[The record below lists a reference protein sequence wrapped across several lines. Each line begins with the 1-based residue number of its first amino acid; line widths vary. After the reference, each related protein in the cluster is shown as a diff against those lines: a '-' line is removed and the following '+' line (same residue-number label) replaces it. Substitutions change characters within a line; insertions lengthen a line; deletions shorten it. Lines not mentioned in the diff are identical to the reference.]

1 MVKDKEKFRLVCDK
15 VIWSVYVIASFKITC
30 PLMAFPIL
38 TGWLSTSILV
48 MKTGLLQNASSVAI
62 ACWGEKY
69 TRCLLPPQK
78 IKSLNSETDL
88 LLFEMS

>member
-1 MVKDKEKFRLVCDK
+1 MKDKEKFRLVCDK

-88 LLFEMS
+88 LLFYPMR